1 MIIITEK
8 RTEKV
13 PGITSVFV
21 SFKYN
26 QDIVNEIKSLPCYNF
41 SKKDSLWEIPVI
53 YLSELIDKLC
63 VYDDIELNL
72 CKISFEEDII
82 YKLSNYRTQP
92 FDYQIEG
99 IQFGLNHDKWLL
111 LDPPGLGKA
120 VSMETLIY
128 TESGPKPMQEIKV
141 GDMLFD
147 KDGKPTKVLATYEH
161 DDLNM
166 YRMTFTDDTY
176 VDCCED
182 HQWLLRDGR
191 VVSTKWFL
199 SSYTNTTKN
208 RIEGNIGINLTIPT
222 CMPVEFKPTQQPLDP
237 YIIGCLLGDGS
248 ITHNISFTSEDEY
261 IINQIEINLPD
272 SLRIEQIPNNK
283 IGYRI
288 LCSDGYSRNFAVKTL
303 KELGLF
309 GRNSHNKFIP
319 DIYKYG
325 SIEQRIRLIQGLMD
339 TDGYAAKSNLL
350 QFTSVSE
357 RLILDV
363 REVLESLGAICNLR
377 SGPCGYNS
385 KVTGIAHTLTI
396 RHSDPSIFCSLPRKK
411 NLLHKRAKNASPR
424 KKIKSLVPID
434 TRKGKCITVDS
445 PSSTYL
451 CKNFI
456 VTHNTLQL
464 IYIAEE
470 LKKRD
475 ELKHCLIICGINTLK
490 SNWQKEIKRH
500 SKLDCKILGERTR
513 KNGKTYF
520 GSVEDRLDDLKGNL
534 KEFFLITNIETLRND
549 KIVKAINDPK
559 NGIDCIFFDEI
570 HVCKSASS
578 QQGKNLLKLNKS
590 EYRVGATGT
599 LLLNNPLD
607 SFVPLKWIDADR
619 STASNFE
626 HYYTV
631 YGGDFNHEFL
641 GYRNLQTLQ
650 KQLELYSLRRPKS
663 LLDLPEKTI
672 IEEQVDMSE
681 SQRLFYNNVENGV
694 IEEVDKVK
702 LKPNVIMGMIM
713 RLRQAT
719 ACPSILTSRSVP
731 SAKIERACDLV
742 EQITS
747 EGNKV
752 VIFST
757 FKQTVE
763 ALQKELIDF
772 NPLIGTGDIDDEE
785 ISASVDQFQSNK
797 DNKVFIGTWQ
807 KCGTGLTLTAAS
819 YMIFIDTP
827 WTDAAFTQ
835 ACDRIYRIGTKKPV
849 TIYNLITTDSVDE
862 KVLEIVSDKAAIS
875 DYVLDGT
882 ITQKGLTSLQKYIE
896 ELRQ

>member
-8 RTEKV
+8 RTKKV

-72 CKISFEEDII
+72 CKISFEEDVI
-82 YKLSNYRTQP
+82 YKLSKYKTQP

-111 LDPPGLGKA
+111 LDPPGLGK
-120 VSMETLIY
+120 S
-128 TESGPKPMQEIKV
+128 
-141 GDMLFD
+141 
-147 KDGKPTKVLATYEH
+147 
-161 DDLNM
+161 
-166 YRMTFTDDTY
+166 
-176 VDCCED
+176 
-182 HQWLLRDGR
+182 
-191 VVSTKWFL
+191 
-199 SSYTNTTKN
+199 
-208 RIEGNIGINLTIPT
+208 
-222 CMPVEFKPTQQPLDP
+222 
-237 YIIGCLLGDGS
+237 
-248 ITHNISFTSEDEY
+248 
-261 IINQIEINLPD
+261 
-272 SLRIEQIPNNK
+272 
-283 IGYRI
+283 
-288 LCSDGYSRNFAVKTL
+288 
-303 KELGLF
+303 
-309 GRNSHNKFIP
+309 
-319 DIYKYG
+319 
-325 SIEQRIRLIQGLMD
+325 
-339 TDGYAAKSNLL
+339 
-350 QFTSVSE
+350 
-357 RLILDV
+357 
-363 REVLESLGAICNLR
+363 
-377 SGPCGYNS
+377 
-385 KVTGIAHTLTI
+385 
-396 RHSDPSIFCSLPRKK
+396 
-411 NLLHKRAKNASPR
+411 
-424 KKIKSLVPID
+424 
-434 TRKGKCITVDS
+434 
-445 PSSTYL
+445 
-451 CKNFI
+451 
-456 VTHNTLQL
+456 LQL

-475 ELKHCLIICGINTLK
+475 KLKHCLIICGINTLK

-500 SKLDCKILGERTR
+500 SKLDCKILGERIR

-559 NGIDCIFFDEI
+559 NGIDCIFVDEI
-570 HVCKSASS
+570 HVCKSSSS

-590 EYRVGATGT
+590 EYRIGATGT

-619 STASNFE
+619 STEGNFE
-626 HYYTV
+626 RYYTV

-663 LLDLPEKTI
+663 LLNLPEKTI

-719 ACPSILTSRSVP
+719 ACPSILTSKSVP

-763 ALQKELIDF
+763 ALQKELVDF

-785 ISASVDQFQSNK
+785 ISANVDQFQLNEN
-797 DNKVFIGTWQ
+797 NKVFIGTWQ

-835 ACDRIYRIGTKKPV
+835 ACDRIYRIGTEKPV

-882 ITQKGLTSLQKYIE
+882 ITQKGLASLQKYIE